1 MGVQTGYT
9 EQQWALWR
17 FNNGYSVFDEHA
29 EGTTSMWIPDQPTQT
44 LPATPEQLFLIDPH
58 NKSLR
63 SWTRKDF
70 LVDKRVIVTGAQE
83 YKGMKG
89 RVLDVN
95 IPLRTAQVSLDA
107 HTLVANKY
115 QTISLNN
122 LMLDMSKER

>member
-1 MGVQTGYT
+1 M
-9 EQQWALWR
+9 
-17 FNNGYSVFDEHA
+17 
-29 EGTTSMWIPDQPTQT
+29 
-44 LPATPEQLFLIDPH
+44 
-58 NKSLR
+58 
-63 SWTRKDF
+63 
-70 LVDKRVIVTGAQE
+70 TGAQE

-95 IPLRTAQVSLDA
+95 IPLRTVQVSLDA

>member
-1 MGVQTGYT
+1 M
-9 EQQWALWR
+9 
-17 FNNGYSVFDEHA
+17 
-29 EGTTSMWIPDQPTQT
+29 
-44 LPATPEQLFLIDPH
+44 PEQLFLIDQH

-95 IPLRTAQVSLDA
+95 IPLRTVQVSLDA